1 MVWAQPIIFNLFI
14 ILTTSAPGQA
24 ASGLERMEESRKCMG
39 TTLRLVVHAP
49 TANAGRR
56 ALELAFAR
64 AEELN
69 GILSDYQEQSE
80 LMRLCAKAGGPPTA
94 VSRELFTVLESAQEL
109 ARLSDGAFDVTIGPV
124 TRLWRLARKSK
135 RLPDQADLAAA
146 KTLVGYRMVELTAQG
161 RWVRLAKP
169 EMRIDLGGI
178 AKGFTADELLE
189 LLRKEG
195 LPRSLVALGGDITC
209 GDAPPGV
216 KGWEVG
222 IIPVP
227 GEKGEPAKVF
237 LQGRSIST
245 SGDLEQFLEIE
256 GRRYSHIVDARTGI
270 GSTSQAMATVI
281 APRGIDADRLAKLG
295 VLLPWEKAWAIVS
308 RQSETR
314 MRVVFPDGDGRIRM
328 MADPGFPGQGRRSL
342 P

>member
-1 MVWAQPIIFNLFI
+1 
-14 ILTTSAPGQA
+14 
-24 ASGLERMEESRKCMG
+24 MEESRKCMG
-39 TTLRLVVHAP
+39 TTLRLVVYAP

-56 ALELAFAR
+56 AMEMAFAR

-80 LMRLCAKAGGPPTA
+80 LMRLCAKSGGPPTA

-135 RLPDQADLAAA
+135 RLPDPADLAAA
-146 KTLVGYRMVELTAQG
+146 RALVGYRMVELTAQG

-169 EMRIDLGGI
+169 GMRIDLGGI

-209 GDAPPGV
+209 GDAPPGAQ
-216 KGWEVG
+216 GWEVG
-222 IIPVP
+222 IIPAP
-227 GEKGEPAKVF
+227 GEKGAPLKVF
-237 LQGRSIST
+237 LQGKAIST
-245 SGDLEQFLEIE
+245 SGDLEQFLEID

-270 GSTSQAMATVI
+270 GSTNQAMATVI

-295 VLLPWEKAWAIVS
+295 VLLPWEKARAIVS
-308 RQSETR
+308 RQPETR
-314 MRVVFPDGDGRIRM
+314 MRVVLPDGDGRIRM
-328 MADPGFPGQGRRSL
+328 MADPGFPGRASQSS

>member
-1 MVWAQPIIFNLFI
+1 V
-14 ILTTSAPGQA
+14 
-24 ASGLERMEESRKCMG
+24 
-39 TTLRLVVHAP
+39 
-49 TANAGRR
+49 
-56 ALELAFAR
+56 
-64 AEELN
+64 
-69 GILSDYQEQSE
+69 
-80 LMRLCAKAGGPPTA
+80 
-94 VSRELFTVLESAQEL
+94 
-109 ARLSDGAFDVTIGPV
+109 
-124 TRLWRLARKSK
+124 
-135 RLPDQADLAAA
+135 
-146 KTLVGYRMVELTAQG
+146 
-161 RWVRLAKP
+161 
-169 EMRIDLGGI
+169 
-178 AKGFTADELLE
+178 LE

-209 GDAPPGV
+209 GDAPPGA